1 MRLPLFRALPDD
13 IIEVV
18 WNMLDDDAKITL
30 NREYFFKYNHLCYD
44 KMSVHDKYGYDRVMI
59 RNDDSFVFKNL
70 LDNHGKLWISNK
82 KYAYNNQIHN
92 NYLYFLLCLIYENNS
107 SRCSEILNKFL
118 NKEGLSK
125 NLYKKYRTKNIR
137 WSN

>member
-1 MRLPLFRALPDD
+1 MRLALFKELPDD

-18 WNMLDDDAKITL
+18 WELLDNHAKILL
-30 NREYFFKYNHLCYD
+30 NRELFLEYNYSCYN
-44 KMSVHDKYGYDRVMI
+44 KMSIHNKYSYDRVMI
-59 RNDDSFVFKNL
+59 RNDDSFIFKNL
-70 LDNHGKLWISNK
+70 LDNHGKLWVSNK

-107 SRCSEILNKFL
+107 SKCNEIMTNFL